1 MKLPQ
6 AFCEMLGDRPF
17 EEDHWGKSGSKIR
30 LFDGLVLK
38 AEPQGEETEQAVAMM
53 RYLEGKLPVPR
64 VIRHETVGGISYLLM
79 TRMKGRMLCD
89 EFYMKRP
96 ALLAQLLAR
105 GLRMLWSIDIS
116 DCPVQSGLDEKLR
129 RARLRVEQG
138 LVDMQDSEPGT
149 YGPEGFSSPA
159 QLLDWLED
167 HRPEEEPVLSHGDYC
182 LPNLFAMGHTLSGF
196 IDLGRAGTADRWQDI
211 ALCYRSL
218 KHNADGTFGAVYEG
232 FSPEL
237 LFESLQMEPDWEKI
251 RYYILLDE
259 LF

>member
-96 ALLAQLLAR
+96 GFAR
-105 GLRMLWSIDIS
+105 TAS
-116 DCPVQSGLDEKLR
+116 
-129 RARLRVEQG
+129 
-138 LVDMQDSEPGT
+138 
-149 YGPEGFSSPA
+149 
-159 QLLDWLED
+159 
-167 HRPEEEPVLSHGDYC
+167 
-182 LPNLFAMGHTLSGF
+182 
-196 IDLGRAGTADRWQDI
+196 RAGASH
-211 ALCYRSL
+211 ALEYRHKRL
-218 KHNADGTFGAVYEG
+218 PGA
-232 FSPEL
+232 
-237 LFESLQMEPDWEKI
+237 K
-251 RYYILLDE
+251 RA
-259 LF
+259 